1 LRILILGLNYAPEPT
16 GIAPY
21 TASLAKGLVQHG
33 HSVTVKTTHPH
44 YPEWRIRE
52 GYGLWSQRE
61 TLSGVGVHRLR
72 HFVPRNPSNFTRVIS
87 ELSFGLRT
95 IFGRWGRPDVVLLVS
110 PALFASSLAS
120 FRLRFLAPRV
130 PFVVWVQ
137 DLYGLGVTET
147 GTGGGRAARVI
158 SEVES
163 ALLRSATG
171 VAVIHDR
178 FAAHIS
184 ENLRVESERIRVVR
198 NWTHLEDLDLPPRL
212 KTREKYNWSPDE
224 TIALHAGNMGVKQGL
239 ENLVAA
245 AKAADE
251 RGERVRFVLLG
262 KGNQREVIRAAAAGI
277 RNIQFIDPL
286 PDLEYQATMAAADV
300 LIVNEKPGVAE
311 MAVPSKL
318 TSYFSTG
325 LPVVVATDEGS
336 VTAGEIESSGGG
348 LRVDAGDPE
357 ALLEAIRALA
367 ADELRASEL
376 GRRGRAFREEVL
388 SEDAAVSA
396 YANWLSG
403 LVDKRRVQL
412 VTRETKR
419 RRPAKAQSLP
429 R

>member
-1 LRILILGLNYAPEPT
+1 VVPARNAFRGRSTSAAPFCAAKSVQLHTSNFGTEFRTQNNFRPLGATRCRPARIAGLVRKFACVVP
-16 GIAPY
+16 
-21 TASLAKGLVQHG
+21 ASLSSAAGALRRLGAGPLRAGG
-33 HSVTVKTTHPH
+33 HRDGNGRRPS
-44 YPEWRIRE
+44 RS
-52 GYGLWSQRE
+52 GYLGG
-61 TLSGVGVHRLR
+61 GVGAPSKR
-72 HFVPRNPSNFTRVIS
+72 H
-87 ELSFGLRT
+87 
-95 IFGRWGRPDVVLLVS
+95 
-110 PALFASSLAS
+110 
-120 FRLRFLAPRV
+120 
-130 PFVVWVQ
+130 
-137 DLYGLGVTET
+137 
-147 GTGGGRAARVI
+147 
-158 SEVES
+158 
-163 ALLRSATG
+163 G